1 MFADVF
7 LYVFDHTLLIE
18 RSDPSAIGAFE
29 IVFRQFNVADH
40 MCTANATV
48 LFVVGIAAPYRS
60 RSFIFYQ
67 EPSAAM
73 AVKLFDQHCHRNGDG
88 FVVHLEISLSIFL
101 ASLEIRYMLISF
113 YEEAHIDVEIIY

>member
-1 MFADVF
+1 
-7 LYVFDHTLLIE
+7 
-18 RSDPSAIGAFE
+18 
-29 IVFRQFNVADH
+29 

-73 AVKLFDQHCHRNGDG
+73 AVKLFDQHCHRNDG
-88 FVVHLEISLSIFL
+88 FVVHFKISLSIFL

-113 YEEAHIDVEIIY
+113 YEEAYIDVEIIY